1 MYSIVCSAGPE
12 ERRCHIY
19 YLLFFP
25 TSDIQMSLKGS
36 HNCNKC
42 KSFWCEEFYIYF
54 FTSAI
59 SVQSRARTR
68 ELEACSTIVVFSLL
82 TVRQSTMT
90 ECWQDHA
97 KYILHDLELDHLS
110 NLYRLTSPRI
120 ASKVEI
126 SNNCWDRLWL
136 LEVNYLGHVR
146 RKNMKRLISLDPPS
160 PLRESNVRNLIINNL
175 HQLWPGGHVL
185 ILETDLL
192 FVVITLVCAG
202 LRCEVRGPWASLLLR
217 HCVIC
222 MADGFY
228 LVSWRIVL

>member
-1 MYSIVCSAGPE
+1 MYVPQDRRRGGVTSI
-12 ERRCHIY
+12 IY
-19 YLLFFP
+19 YSFQHRISKCLSKDLI
-25 TSDIQMSLKGS
+25 TATNVKVSDAKNFTFISLPPPSPSNLGQGLGNWKHVLQMSS
-36 HNCNKC
+36 
-42 KSFWCEEFYIYF
+42 SVFWQYDN
-54 FTSAI
+54 SDK
-59 SVQSRARTR
+59 
-68 ELEACSTIVVFSLL
+68 
-82 TVRQSTMT
+82 
-90 ECWQDHA
+90 CWQDHV
-97 KYILHDLELDHLS
+97 KYILLDLELDHLS

-160 PLRESNVRNLIINNL
+160 PARESNVRNIIINNL
-175 HQLWPGGHVL
+175 HQLWPVRHVL

-192 FVVITLVCAG
+192 FVMITLVCAG